1 MSSHRI
7 TAGIALLA
15 AAAAACGTRATDSP
29 ARASGY
35 VEATDV
41 RVASRIGGRI
51 AAVNVQEGQ
60 RVEAGA
66 VVATL
71 SPVDIDLALARIRT
85 ERAQAVAQ
93 LNLLLAG
100 PRPEDIRLCRGAG
113 RRRECRPACGRN
125 RPCVRPH
132 RRGPLPATDG
142 PQRRRRQ
149 TARRCRCAQAVG
161 GSAGSRGRGAAVGG
175 EVHRRADQ
183 GRREA

>member
-1 MSSHRI
+1 MRPQRI

-15 AAAAACGTRATDSP
+15 AVVACGTRATDTA

-41 RVASRIGGRI
+41 RVASKIGGRI

-85 ERAQAVAQ
+85 DRAQAVAQ
-93 LNLLLAG
+93 LNLLLAAVSYTHLTL
-100 PRPEDIRLCRGAG
+100 PTN
-113 RRRECRPACGRN
+113 RE
-125 RPCVRPH
+125 V
-132 RRGPLPATDG
+132 
-142 PQRRRRQ
+142 
-149 TARRCRCAQAVG
+149 
-161 GSAGSRGRGAAVGG
+161 
-175 EVHRRADQ
+175 
-183 GRREA
+183 